1 MTSKMKLLLF
11 GHGWAGC
18 FALKYLLSESHEV
31 FVYCN
36 QTDDLSS
43 LSTQCKQLGVNASF
57 NSKDFTEHKLDFEAV
72 VSMHCRQKIPK
83 KIIEHVGPLSMNLHP
98 SILPNYKGCSSLTW
112 ALFNGETEVG
122 YSYHE
127 MVEEFDSGNIIYQ
140 NKEPIFNFDTQATL
154 YQRILFKSVE
164 AFPTAFNL
172 MCNKHRIQMPKG
184 GMYYKRG
191 APFDGKIDPKWSDDK
206 IARFIRAM
214 YHPPYKPAEYNG
226 NLITNLNSYF
236 NMRKG

>member
-18 FALKYLLSESHEV
+18 FALKYLLSKSHEV

-98 SILPNYKGCSSLTW
+98 SLLPNYKGCSSLTW
-112 ALFNGETEVG
+112 ALFNGETEV
-122 YSYHE
+122 
-127 MVEEFDSGNIIYQ
+127 
-140 NKEPIFNFDTQATL
+140 
-154 YQRILFKSVE
+154 QRILFKSVE
-164 AFPTAFNL
+164 AFPIAFNL
-172 MCNKHRIQMPKG
+172 MCNKRRIQMPKG

-191 APFDGKIDPKWSDDK
+191 APFDGKIDPNWSDDK

-236 NMRKG
+236 DMRKG